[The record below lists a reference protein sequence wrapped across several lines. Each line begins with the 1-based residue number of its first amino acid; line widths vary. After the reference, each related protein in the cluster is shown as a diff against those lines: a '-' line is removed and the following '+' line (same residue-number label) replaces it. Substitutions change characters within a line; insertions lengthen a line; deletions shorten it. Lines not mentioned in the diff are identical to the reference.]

1 MLTIEVD
8 EFFDG
13 VKAGNLA
20 KVNELIDRDPALLNA
35 KNKTGATGILFA
47 LYNDHPAVAELI
59 AQRKHDLNVFEA
71 ASLGK
76 LARLEAL
83 TKQNPGLVRTFSEEG
98 FTALQ
103 LAAYLGQRETVD
115 SLLKAGAEV
124 NAVAKNPTGYTAL
137 SGAVSRGHR
146 DIAETLLAKGAD
158 PNHRYEGG
166 FTPLMEAAASGNLEI
181 TRLLLAHGAD
191 PQIKMGG
198 KTAHDYAL
206 EKGHEEAAALLKEH
220 KTDVRP

>member
-1 MLTIEVD
+1 MLTIEAH
-8 EFFDG
+8 EFFDE
-13 VKAGNLA
+13 VKTGNLE
-20 KVNELIDRDPALLNA
+20 KVKELIDKDPALLHA
-35 KNKTGATGILFA
+35 KNKSGATGILFA
-47 LYNDHPAVAELI
+47 LYNNHPEVAELI
-59 AQRKHDLNVFEA
+59 AQRKHDLDVFEA
-71 ASLGK
+71 SGLGK
-76 LARLEAL
+76 LAQLEAL
-83 TKQNPGLVRTFSEEG
+83 IKRNPGLVRTYSEEG

-103 LAAYLGQRETVD
+103 LAAYLGQEETVD
-115 SLLKAGAEV
+115 ILLKDGALV

-146 DIAETLLAKGAD
+146 NIAGRLLAKGANS
-158 PNHRYEGG
+158 NHTYEGG